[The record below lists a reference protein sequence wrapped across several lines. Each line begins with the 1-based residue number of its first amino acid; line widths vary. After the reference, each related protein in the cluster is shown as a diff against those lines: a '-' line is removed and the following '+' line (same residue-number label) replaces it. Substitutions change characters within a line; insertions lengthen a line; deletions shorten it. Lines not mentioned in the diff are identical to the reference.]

1 MIIYAFYMAGTE
13 TPRDDVSS
21 KVETTSSGESLGSQE
36 KKEEEAKNRF
46 LKDFGDRITDGKL
59 ELPFSV
65 KGIEYKYVV
74 RIEKQETKDI
84 IKVEIINVSEEK
96 LPHDPSV
103 TRRNKTITGF
113 FDLYNNPEIKKV
125 LDQNAKITPEQKKQI
140 EDQKVREEL
149 GKKWSR
155 ELKKML
161 DEYANMDP
169 IELYK
174 LLNLDPQKKQSTDG
188 GPSGDPELYNI
199 PAETLHAKI
208 LLRAQE
214 RIEYI
219 EGFQEAKNLIPNAG
233 SRLSAGSEG
242 LEISL
247 TNMGNN
253 VIASEA
259 KWDMANDTFSYRI
272 CQKKFNEYKYRDPR
286 FKGTLRQINQIDDY
300 INSVGIAEMVNS
312 IKNGSILYK
321 NDFTSALLKQFQKAY
336 QAAPF
341 PSNDYQF
348 RIGVNNEPFTIQ
360 SKDNQIMVWGNNE
373 SLARKI
379 IKSYKL
385 YDTPHAISLDMKK
398 P

>member
-1 MIIYAFYMAGTE
+1 MAGSE

-21 KVETTSSGESLGSQE
+21 KSETPLAGESPGSQE
-36 KKEEEAKNRF
+36 KKEAEAKNRF
-46 LKDFGDRITDGKL
+46 LSDYGDRIIDGKL

-65 KGIEYKYVV
+65 KGIEYKYVI
-74 RIEKQETKDI
+74 RIEKQEAKDI

-96 LPHDPSV
+96 LPHDPSI

-113 FDLYNNPEIKKV
+113 DDLYKNAEIKKV
-125 LDQNAKITPEQKKQI
+125 LDQNAKITPEQRKQI

-169 IELYK
+169 IALYK
-174 LLNLDPQKKQSTDG
+174 LLNLDPQKKQSEDG

-208 LLRAQE
+208 LARAQE

-219 EGFQEAKNLIPNAG
+219 EGFQEAKSLIPVAG

-286 FKGTLRQINQIDDY
+286 FKDTLRQISQIDDY
-300 INSVGIAEMVNS
+300 INSAGIADLVNS
-312 IKNGSILYK
+312 IKNGNILYK
-321 NDFTSALLKQFQKAY
+321 TDFASALLKQFQKAY
-336 QAAPF
+336 QATPF
-341 PSNDYQF
+341 PSSDYQF
-348 RIGVNNEPFTIQ
+348 KVGVNNESFKIQ
-360 SKDNQIMVWGNNE
+360 SKGNQIMVAGN
-373 SLARKI
+373 SDGLARKI
-379 IKSYKL
+379 IKSYDL
-385 YDTPHAISLDMKK
+385 YDSTHAISLDMKK